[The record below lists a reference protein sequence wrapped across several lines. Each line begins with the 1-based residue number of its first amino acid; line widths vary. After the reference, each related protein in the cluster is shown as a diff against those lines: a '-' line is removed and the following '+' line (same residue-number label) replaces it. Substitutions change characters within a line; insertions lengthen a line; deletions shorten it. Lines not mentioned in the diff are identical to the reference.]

1 MSIYDISLTIS
12 PNLPTWPGDPKLELE
27 KFESMDAGGHNNVSR
42 ISASVHLGT
51 HVDAPYHFLND
62 GRTVEQLPLDVLTGP
77 CYVAQ
82 LPDGIEA
89 ITAEVLNRTEINS
102 EMKRVLFGTRNSHV
116 WAGGESMFQEDFV
129 AITEDGA
136 EWLVE
141 RGVQLV
147 GVDYLSVAP
156 FGESVPTHKVL
167 LQAGV
172 VIVEG
177 LNLSKVMR
185 GFYDLYC
192 LPLKIAGCDGAP
204 ARAILVQSQSK

>member
-1 MSIYDISLTIS
+1 MTIYDISLTIS
-12 PNLPTWPGDPKLELE
+12 PDLPTWPGDPKLELK
-27 KFESMDAGGHNNVSR
+27 KFESMDKGAHNNVSQ
-42 ISASVHLGT
+42 ISTSVHIGT

-62 GRTVEQLPLDVLTGP
+62 GMMIEHLPLEVLTGP
-77 CYVAQ
+77 CYVVQ
-82 LPDGIEA
+82 LPDGVEA
-89 ITAEVLNRTEINS
+89 ITAEVLERTELLS
-102 EMKRVLFGTRNSHV
+102 EAKRVLFGTRNSHF
-116 WAGGESMFQEDFV
+116 WAKGEATFQTDFV

-156 FGESVPTHKVL
+156 YGDSVPTHTVL
-167 LQAGV
+167 LKAGV
-172 VIVEG
+172 VVVEG
-177 LNLSKVMR
+177 LNLSNVMR

-204 ARAILVQSQSK
+204 ARAILIQT